1 MPPTIEDLQNDLNK
15 LYFTDPDRYM
25 ERLNVIKGIGYKVL
39 RNSQGKHRVQM
50 DMSTAFGGVFNKIFN
65 P

>member
-1 MPPTIEDLQNDLNK
+1 MPPTIEQIESDLNK

-25 ERLNVIKGIGYKVL
+25 ERLNTIKGIGYKVL